1 LHSLFCFD
9 LILWFSGASISF
21 KVYRLC
27 AVCC

>member
-1 LHSLFCFD
+1 

-27 AVCC
+27 AVCCWWSS